1 MGVIKSLKCREC
13 FTEYEPTLKY
23 VCDECFGPLDV
34 IYNYDT
40 VNLTKDKFN
49 TKPRT
54 LWRYFELLPIFK
66 PSYIID
72 IAAGFTPLTKCEK
85 LNKVL
90 GLKQLYVKNDTL
102 NPTYSFKD
110 RPASVGVSKALELGI
125 TSVGCASTGNLAA
138 ATSACAAKGGL
149 KCYVFI
155 PRGIERAKIT
165 QASAYGAHIIEV
177 DGDYDDANR
186 LASQA
191 ADVFNI
197 GIVNI
202 NLRPYYVEGSKTLA
216 FEIAE
221 QMNWSLPDYI
231 IIPIGSGALLHS
243 ICKGFEELERIG
255 LIDNFHTKV
264 IGAQPEGCSPV
275 VKAFKSGSEEIIPIE
290 HPNTIAK
297 SLAIGEPGDGLY
309 ALRKIKK
316 QNGYAESVTDLEILE
331 AIRLLAKTEGIFAEP
346 AGGVTIAVLKK
357 LVEQGKISKDESIVC
372 CVTGSGLKSLEI
384 ISTPILQT
392 VKPNVES
399 LAKVIGV

>member
-1 MGVIKSLKCREC
+1 MGRIKSLKCREC
-13 FTEYEPTLKY
+13 STEYEPTLKY

-34 IYNYDT
+34 IYDYDAI
-40 VNLTKDKFN
+40 NLTKDKLN
-49 TKPRT
+49 IRSRN
-54 LWRYFELLPIFK
+54 LWRYFELLPILN
-66 PSYIID
+66 PLNIID
-72 IAAGFTPLTKCEK
+72 LTVGFTPLIKCEK
-85 LNKVL
+85 LGKIL
-90 GLKQLYVKNDTL
+90 GLNQLYIKNDTL

-125 TSVGCASTGNLAA
+125 SSVGCASTGNLAA

-155 PRGIERAKIT
+155 PSGIERAKIV
-165 QASAYGAHIIEV
+165 QASAYGAYVIEV
-177 DGDYDDANR
+177 DGDYDDVNR

-191 ADVFNI
+191 ADLFNL

-221 QMNWSLPDYI
+221 QLNWNLPDHI

-243 ICKGFEELERIG
+243 MCKGFEELERIG
-255 LIDNFHTKV
+255 LINEFYTK
-264 IGAQPEGCSPV
+264 ITGAQPEGCSPV
-275 VKAFKSGSEEIIPIE
+275 VKAFKNGNEEIIPIE
-290 HPNTIAK
+290 HPDTIAK

-316 QNGYAESVTDLEILE
+316 QNGYAESATDLEILE
-331 AIRLLAKTEGIFAEP
+331 AIQLLAKTEGIFAEP
-346 AGGVTIAVLKK
+346 AGGITIAVLKR
-357 LVEQGKISKDESIVC
+357 LVEQGKISKDEKVVC

-384 ISTPILQT
+384 ISTPILKT
-392 VKPNVES
+392 IKPDIEL